1 MKNKLKIIIRQS
13 LTKIVEEA
21 KEDNPMKNTP
31 FESLAIK
38 NALVSSSN
46 NYKNSLKQEVS
57 KMGIN
62 AQELRDLIDEV
73 TTELHKKYLK

>member
-1 MKNKLKIIIRQS
+1 MKNKLKTIIRQS
-13 LTKIVEEA
+13 MTKMVEEA
-21 KEDNPMKNTP
+21 KDDNSLKNTP

-46 NYKNSLKQEVS
+46 NYKNSLRQEVS

-62 AQELRDLIDEV
+62 AQELNDLIDEV